1 MPRDIAQ
8 YLNLPDANLYTGH
21 AFRRTSATLLAD
33 SGADITTLKR
43 HGGWRS
49 SNVAEG
55 YIENSIDN
63 KLKIGKQ
70 IAKSINVKSQES
82 TEFSSSTFQSG
93 LNVPVNTEPQPGP
106 SHANNTLV
114 TPSPFNQP
122 GPSRANNTWI
132 THSPSNFDPQELS
145 QQQEPE
151 NTPCLTSQTLNLH
164 GRNHNITMNCTNC
177 TINYNYY

>member
-1 MPRDIAQ
+1 MGICRDIAQ

-55 YIENSIDN
+55 YIENSVDN

-70 IAKSINVKSQES
+70 IAKSINVKPQEP

-114 TPSPFNQP
+114 
-122 GPSRANNTWI
+122 

-164 GRNHNITMNCTNC
+164 GRTHNITMNCTNC